1 MMTLIKEAGLICLWV
16 ATVLLIA
23 PAVRNR
29 QRRVLWVVLALVAAE
44 ITLYRPETQ
53 APLYDMINGHVVFIG
68 VHLVSVVEATGVLY
82 LLTAMTKRPRYRLLA
97 IGSGVAVAATMI
109 AIYASAEPAAPTVDV
124 PPEVPLSYWHLLSI
138 FHTLAH
144 LAALPLCAYAARRAH
159 TAMRLSLV
167 ALGVGM
173 LLLCI
178 PWALNLGWLL
188 TGETAWLDPIGPI
201 DAVTGL
207 SFAVA
212 AAPPLLVSLH
222 HGLTYRTAMRRL
234 EPLWRD
240 LVAAVPDVVFS
251 PASTGVAMPGRARF
265 GLYRRIVEIR
275 DALLVLRSYVTERA
289 LQVADRHVR
298 ASGLTGTQAQAAV
311 MACWLTAAKAAKD
324 SGEQPQAQIHNLA
337 GPTGDDLDD
346 EVGHLLQVAQL
357 YGSPLVR
364 DYLRELQPTSR

>member
-1 MMTLIKEAGLICLWV
+1 MTFVKEAGFICLWV
-16 ATVLLIA
+16 ATLLLIA

-29 QRRVLWVVLALVAAE
+29 QRRVLWVVIALVAAE

-53 APLYDMINGHVVFIG
+53 APLYDTVNGHVVFIG
-68 VHLVSVVEATGVLY
+68 VHLVSVVEAVGVLY

-97 IGSGVAVAATMI
+97 VASGAMVAATMI
-109 AIYASAEPAAPTVDV
+109 AIYVRADPAAPTVDV
-124 PPEVPLSYWHLLSI
+124 PPEVPLGYWHLLSI

-159 TAMRLSLV
+159 GAMRISLV

-188 TGETAWLDPIGPI
+188 TNNTAWLDPIAPI

-207 SFAVA
+207 SFVIA

-222 HGLTYRTAMRRL
+222 RRLTYRTAMRRL
-234 EPLWRD
+234 EPLWHD
-240 LVAAVPDVVFS
+240 LVTAVPDVVFS

-265 GLYRRIVEIR
+265 GLYRRVVEIR
-275 DALLVLRSYVTERA
+275 DALLVLRSYATERA
-289 LQVADRHVR
+289 LEVAQRHVR
-298 ASGLTGTQAQAAV
+298 ASGLTGSQAQAAV
-311 MACWLTAAKAAKD
+311 MACWLTAATAAKD
-324 SGEQPQAQIHNLA
+324 SGEQPQAQVHNLA

-346 EVGHLLQVAQL
+346 EVGHLLQVAEL
-357 YGSPLVR
+357 HDSPLVR
-364 DYLRELQPTSR
+364 DYLRELRPVSR